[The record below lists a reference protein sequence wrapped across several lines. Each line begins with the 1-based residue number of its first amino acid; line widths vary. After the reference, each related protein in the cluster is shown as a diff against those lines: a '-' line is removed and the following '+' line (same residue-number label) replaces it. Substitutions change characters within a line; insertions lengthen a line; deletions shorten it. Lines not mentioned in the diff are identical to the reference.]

1 MNNDRIIEINIENEM
16 KTSYIDYSMSVI
28 VSRALPDVRDGFK
41 PVHRRV
47 LFGMEKLGNFS
58 NAPYKKSARIVGDV
72 LGKYHPHGDSSVY
85 LAMVRLAQDWA
96 MRYPLVDGQ
105 GNFGSVDGDSPAAM
119 RYTEARLGKMG
130 EEMMR
135 DMDKDTVNFV
145 PNFDN
150 TLEEPEV
157 LPTRFPNLLVNG
169 GSGIAVGMA
178 TNMAPHNLT
187 ESINACLAMLENPD
201 IDTDGLM
208 KYIIAPDFP
217 TGGIIHGYQGVRDA
231 FETGKGRIV
240 IRSKAEIE
248 TEHGHDRIVVTEIP
262 YNVNK
267 RELIE
272 NIAGL
277 VEDKRIDG
285 ISNINDE
292 SDRHGMRIVI
302 DVKKDF
308 NANVLLNKLYK
319 MTELQS
325 SFSVNNVCLV
335 KGRPQTVNLK
345 DMLHYF
351 LEHRHEVVIRRTE
364 FELKKAKERAHILE
378 GLIIASDNIDE
389 VIHIIR
395 SSKTTDEARQR
406 LGERFNLDDIQ
417 TRAIVEM
424 RLRQLTNLEQDK
436 LHAEMEELLKTIE
449 HLEEILTNP
458 DVCRKV
464 IEDEL
469 IEVRDKFG
477 DERRTQIEYAAEEMN
492 AEDFYP
498 DDPMIITISHFG
510 YIKRTPLSEYRT
522 QNRGGVGAKGSA
534 TRDEDF
540 IEYIYEAT
548 NHNYM
553 LFFTALGR
561 CYWLRV
567 FEIPEG
573 AKNSKG
579 RAIQNLLNLGPE
591 NRIYAFIRATKLK
604 DPEYNQNHYIV
615 FGTKNG
621 IVKRTRLSEFS
632 RPRVNGVNALNIRE
646 DDQLIGAV
654 LTEGDSEIVL
664 ANRNGRAIR
673 FSETNVRAMGRTA
686 TGVKGMTLDGG
697 DDAVVGMICM
707 RTTAQDDVLVLS
719 EQGMGKRSKLDDY
732 RITNRGA
739 KGVKTINI
747 TDKTG
752 KLIAIRNVNDS
763 NDIVIINKSGI
774 TIRLKVAD
782 LRVQGR
788 NTQGVRLINLEK
800 KSDEIASVCKVDTDP
815 EKIEEYIP
823 EGEGLQQDLT
833 FDEANEAQ
841 LSQENAGDELN
852 ENGESQS
859 YDQEGTLPFD
869 DIEK

>member
-150 TLEEPEV
+150 TLDEPEV

-201 IDTDGLM
+201 IDTEGLM

-345 DMLHYF
+345 DMLYYF

-389 VIHIIR
+389 VIQIIR

-406 LGERFNLDDIQ
+406 LGERFNLDEIQ

-436 LHAEMEELLKTIE
+436 LHAEMEELLKTIQ
-449 HLEEILTNP
+449 HLEDILTNP

-477 DERRTQIEYAAEEMN
+477 DERRTQIEYSAEEMN
-492 AEDFYP
+492 AEDFYA

-632 RPRVNGVNALNIRE
+632 RPRANGVNALNIRE

-673 FSETNVRAMGRTA
+673 FPETKVRAMGRTA
-686 TGVKGMTLDGG
+686 TGVKGMSLDGG

-707 RTTAQDDVLVLS
+707 RSSAQDDVLVLS

-732 RITNRGA
+732 RVTNRGA

-747 TDKTG
+747 TEKTG

-788 NTQGVRLINLEK
+788 ATQGVRLINLEK
-800 KSDEIASVCKVDTDP
+800 KNDEIASVCKVDTDP

-823 EGEGLQQDLT
+823 EGEGLQQDLN
-833 FDEANEAQ
+833 FEPDAQNENIQ
-841 LSQENAGDELN
+841 DSELN
-852 ENGESQS
+852 ENGDSQS
-859 YDQEGTLPFD
+859 YDQENETGNEASD
-869 DIEK
+869 E

>member
-105 GNFGSVDGDSPAAM
+105 GNFGSIDGDSPAAM

-150 TLEEPEV
+150 TLDEPEV

-187 ESINACLAMLENPD
+187 EAINACLAMLENPD

-231 FETGKGRIV
+231 FETGKGRII

-248 TEHGHDRIVVTEIP
+248 TENGRDKIIVTEIP

-267 RELIE
+267 SELIE
-272 NIAGL
+272 NIASL

-292 SDRHGMRIVI
+292 SDRQGMRIVI

-308 NANVLLNKLYK
+308 NASVLLNKLYK

-335 KGRPQTVNLK
+335 NGRPQTVTLK
-345 DMLHYF
+345 DMLYYF

-406 LGERFNLDDIQ
+406 LAERFDLDDIQ
-417 TRAIVEM
+417 TRAIVDM

-436 LHAEMEELLKTIE
+436 LHAEMEELMKTIE
-449 HLEEILTNP
+449 HLEEILNNP

-469 IEVRDKFG
+469 IEVREKYG
-477 DERRTQIEYAAEEMN
+477 DERRTQIEYSAEEMN

-604 DPEYNQNHYIV
+604 DPEYNQNHFIV

-632 RPRVNGVNALNIRE
+632 RPRANGVNALNIR
-646 DDQLIGAV
+646 DNDQLIGAV

-707 RTTAQDDVLVLS
+707 RSTAQDDVLVLS
-719 EQGMGKRSKLDDY
+719 EQGMGKRSKLEDY
-732 RITNRGA
+732 RVTNRGA

-747 TDKTG
+747 TEKTG

-774 TIRLKVAD
+774 TIRLKVSE

-788 NTQGVRLINLEK
+788 ATQGVRLINLEK
-800 KSDEIASVCKVDTDP
+800 KNDEIASVCKVDTDP

-823 EGEGLQQDLT
+823 EGEGLQQDLQ
-833 FDEANEAQ
+833 FDKDNEIAQNEAT
-841 LSQENAGDELN
+841 ELN
-852 ENGESQS
+852 ENTDSQS
-859 YDQEGTLPFD
+859 YDQEAEEGTLPFN
-869 DIEK
+869 E